1 MKDIKKSLIRQIFDS
16 APKNSIN
23 FGLGEIQFPTP
34 KILCEYAKEILDDRN
49 IRYTPNAG
57 IYELRKA
64 IANYYQNIISAE
76 NTCVTSGS
84 EEAVYAT
91 LASIL
96 NPEDEVLLANPCFL
110 AYGSII
116 EMLNGIPVYF
126 DLISQQNFKLNKD
139 SFLDGISPKT
149 KAVLLNNPSNPLG
162 IIFSQD
168 EIKFILET
176 CHKHRILI
184 IVDEIY
190 RELFL
195 NEKTP
200 SFLELTENVIVIS
213 GVSKSHCM
221 TGWRLGW
228 VASHQKDLIDKI
240 ITAHQYICTCAPF
253 LSQKV
258 AIKAL
263 SEEGMKSTDEI
274 RIKLT
279 RNYEFLIKYFD
290 ENHIEYKAL
299 KKASSPYFF
308 VNFGIDDRELSK
320 VLLEKGVIVIPGTA
334 FGSNGKNWIR
344 INYGVEREIL
354 KKGLK
359 IIIQILTK
367 KP

>member
-34 KILCEYAKEILDDRN
+34 KILCEYAKKILDDRN

-57 IYELRKA
+57 LFELREA
-64 IANYYQNIISAE
+64 ISNYYQNIIPAE
-76 NTCVTSGS
+76 NVCVTCGA

-116 EMLNGIPVYF
+116 EMLYGIPVYF
-126 DLISQQNFKLNKD
+126 DLDPRQNFMLDKKSFLNGISQ
-139 SFLDGISPKT
+139 KT

-162 IIFSQD
+162 IILSKD

-176 CHKHRILI
+176 CHKHNILI

-190 RELFL
+190 RDLFL

-200 SFLELTENVIVIS
+200 SFLEITENIIVIS

-228 VASHQKDLIDKI
+228 VASHQKDVIEKI

-258 AIKAL
+258 AVKAF
-263 SEEGMKSTDEI
+263 SEEGMKSAEEI
-274 RIKLT
+274 RKKLK

-299 KKASSPYFF
+299 ESASSPYFF
-308 VNFGIDDRELSK
+308 VNFGIDDRKLSIH
-320 VLLEKGVIVIPGTA
+320 LLENGVIVISGTA
-334 FGSNGKNWIR
+334 FGSNGKNWVR
-344 INYGVEREIL
+344 INYGVERAIL

-359 IIIQILTK
+359 IIIQILKK

>member
-1 MKDIKKSLIRQIFDS
+1 MKNIKKSLIRQIFDS

-23 FGLGEIQFPTP
+23 LGLGEIQFPTP
-34 KILCEYAKEILDDRN
+34 KIVCDYAKEILDDGN

-57 IYELRKA
+57 IYELREA
-64 IANYYQNIISAE
+64 IANYYQNTIPAE
-76 NTCVTSGS
+76 NVCVTCGA
-84 EEAVYAT
+84 EEAIYAT
-91 LASIL
+91 LSCIL

-110 AYGSII
+110 AYSSII

-126 DLISQQNFKLNKD
+126 DLNPQQNFKLDKK
-139 SFLDGISPKT
+139 SFLDGISQKT

-162 IIFSQD
+162 IIFSKD

-176 CHKHRILI
+176 CHKHNILI

-228 VASHQKDLIDKI
+228 VASHQKDLIEKI

-253 LSQKV
+253 LSQKA

-263 SEEGMKSTDEI
+263 SEEGMKSADEI
-274 RIKLT
+274 RIKLK

-290 ENHIEYKAL
+290 ENHIEYKTL
-299 KKASSPYFF
+299 KIASSPYFF
-308 VNFGIDDRELSK
+308 LNFGIDDRKLSRG
-320 VLLEKGVIVIPGTA
+320 LLEKGVIVIPGTA

-359 IIIQILTK
+359 IIV
-367 KP
+367 

>member
-1 MKDIKKSLIRQIFDS
+1 MKDIQKSLIRQIFDS

-34 KILCEYAKEILDDRN
+34 KILCKYAKEILNDRN

-57 IYELRKA
+57 LFELREA
-64 IANYYQNIISAE
+64 ISNYYQNTIPTE
-76 NTCVTSGS
+76 NVCVTCGA

-91 LASIL
+91 LVSIL
-96 NPEDEVLLANPCFL
+96 NPEDEVILANPCFL

-126 DLISQQNFKLNKD
+126 DLNPQQNFKLDKN
-139 SFLDGISPKT
+139 SFLNRITQKT

-162 IIFSQD
+162 IIFSKD

-176 CHKHRILI
+176 CHIHNILI

-213 GVSKSHCM
+213 GISKSHCM

-228 VASHQKDLIDKI
+228 VASHQKYLVEKI

-258 AIKAL
+258 AVKAL
-263 SEEGMKSTDEI
+263 SEEGMKSAEEI
-274 RIKLT
+274 RIKLK
-279 RNYEFLIKYFD
+279 RNYEFLIKYFY

-308 VNFGIDDRELSK
+308 VNFGIDDKKLSRD
-320 VLLEKGVIVIPGTA
+320 LLDKGVIVIPGTA

-359 IIIQILTK
+359 IIILILKTK
-367 KP
+367 P

>member
-1 MKDIKKSLIRQIFDS
+1 MKNIKKSLIRQIFDS

-34 KILCEYAKEILDDRN
+34 KILCEYAKKILDDRN

-57 IYELRKA
+57 LFELREA
-64 IANYYQNIISAE
+64 ISNYYQNIIPAE
-76 NTCVTSGS
+76 NVCVTIGA

-116 EMLNGIPVYF
+116 EMLYGIPVYF
-126 DLISQQNFKLNKD
+126 NLEPQHNFKLDKE
-139 SFLDGISPKT
+139 SFLDGISSKT

-162 IIFSQD
+162 IIFSED

-176 CHKHRILI
+176 CHKHNILI

-240 ITAHQYICTCAPF
+240 ITVHQYICTCAPF

-258 AIKAL
+258 AVKAL
-263 SEEGMKSTDEI
+263 SEEGMKSADEI
-274 RIKLT
+274 RIKLK
-279 RNYEFLIKYFD
+279 RNYEFMINYFD

-308 VNFGIDDRELSK
+308 VNFGIDDRKLSK
-320 VLLEKGVIVIPGTA
+320 KVLEKGVIVIPGTA

-359 IIIQILTK
+359 IIIQILKK